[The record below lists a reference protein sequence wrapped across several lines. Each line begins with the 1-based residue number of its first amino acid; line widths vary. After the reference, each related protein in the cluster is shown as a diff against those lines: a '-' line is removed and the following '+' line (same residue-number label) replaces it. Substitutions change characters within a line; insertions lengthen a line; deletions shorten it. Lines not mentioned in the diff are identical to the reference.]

1 MSDQE
6 QLQELIANN
15 SQGILAAVTRAGYP
29 HLTNV
34 LYVWDA
40 ADRMARV
47 STTAPRVKARILRR
61 DPRAALHVPGAHFW
75 SYAVAECDAEV
86 SSVATTPGDETC
98 QELLEVHSSFYGKIA
113 DQTAFF
119 GQMIEAERRFRGPT
133 TACRV
138 IAYAT
143 QDSSAPTAPRYWS
156 ATRSAVLPRARTRL
170 HRPDDAQAEPREAG
184 VRRVAAAFF
193 GRRAA
198 GSPRAQPSCRGRP
211 DDCMARMMRKPNRA
225 RSTSDAASLLLSDI

>member
-6 QLQELIANN
+6 KLQELIANN

-61 DPRAALHVPGAHFW
+61 DPRAALHIPGAHFW

-86 SSVATTPGDETC
+86 SNVATTPGDEAC

-113 DQTAFF
+113 EETAFF
-119 GQMIEAERRFRGPT
+119 QQMIEAERL
-133 TACRV
+133 V
-138 IAYAT
+138 
-143 QDSSAPTAPRYWS
+143 
-156 ATRSAVLPRARTRL
+156 VRL
-170 HRPDDAQAEPREAG
+170 R
-184 VRRVAAAFF
+184 VRRLY
-193 GRRAA
+193 GILLE
-198 GSPRAQPSCRGRP
+198 
-211 DDCMARMMRKPNRA
+211 KPPGA
-225 RSTSDAASLLLSDI
+225 

>member
-47 STTAPRVKARILRR
+47 STTAARVKARILRR

-86 SSVATTPGDETC
+86 SNVATAPGDEAC
-98 QELLEVHSSFYGKIA
+98 QELLEVHSAFYGKIA
-113 DQTAFF
+113 DETAFF
-119 GQMIEAERRFRGPT
+119 GQMIEAERL
-133 TACRV
+133 V
-138 IAYAT
+138 
-143 QDSSAPTAPRYWS
+143 
-156 ATRSAVLPRARTRL
+156 VRL
-170 HRPDDAQAEPREAG
+170 R
-184 VRRVAAAFF
+184 VRRLY
-193 GRRAA
+193 GILL
-198 GSPRAQPSCRGRP
+198 
-211 DDCMARMMRKPNRA
+211 DKPPGA
-225 RSTSDAASLLLSDI
+225 